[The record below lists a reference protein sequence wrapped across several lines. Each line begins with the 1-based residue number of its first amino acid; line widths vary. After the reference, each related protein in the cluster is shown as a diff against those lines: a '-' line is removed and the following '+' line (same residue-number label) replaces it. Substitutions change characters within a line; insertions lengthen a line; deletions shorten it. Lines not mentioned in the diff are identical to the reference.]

1 MRGIAETHGVSVAQI
16 ALAWLLHQKV
26 VSSVIVGAKRMDQ
39 LEDNL
44 EAANVSL
51 TEEEQTAIAEVSKIP
66 AEYPA
71 WMIEFWSHLRRTQLA
86 NSRR

>member
-26 VSSVIVGAKRMDQ
+26 VSSVVVGAKRMDQ

-44 EAANVSL
+44 GAANVSL
-51 TEEEQTAIAEVSKIP
+51 TDEEQAAIAEISKIP
-66 AEYPA
+66 AEYPS
-71 WMIEFWSHLRRTQLA
+71 WMVELWSHSRRTQLE

>member
-1 MRGIAETHGVSVAQI
+1 MRGIAETHSVSVAQI

-26 VSSVIVGAKRMDQ
+26 VSSVIVGARRMDQ

-44 EAANVSL
+44 RAVHVSL
-51 TEEEQTAIAEVSKIP
+51 TDEEQATIAEVSKIP

-71 WMIEFWSHLRRTQLA
+71 WMIDLWSHSRRSQLA